1 MVVFLEEE
9 GPAVPGKSIMKQAS
23 QLFND
28 EQRKQIDQAVAEAE
42 GKTSAEILPVV
53 ATSSGRYDRPE
64 DIAGLWLAMIA
75 VVSVLQLPTA
85 QIESGSWG
93 GQAGWVQPLIVV
105 VVGVVGFFV
114 GAVIAARVAWLR
126 RLFTP
131 KQQMR
136 DEVAARSRTV
146 FFDGRVHHTAGRTGL
161 LVYVSLFERIAVV
174 LADQSVLEK
183 LGQES
188 LDTLCESL
196 TFGLR
201 EGHPTEAICQTIA
214 AAGERL
220 APLLPRSD
228 DDINELPDAL
238 IVLDD

>member
-1 MVVFLEEE
+1 
-9 GPAVPGKSIMKQAS
+9 MKQAS
-23 QLFND
+23 QLFSD
-28 EQRKQIDQAVAEAE
+28 EQRKQIDRAVAEAE

-75 VVSVLQLPTA
+75 VVAAMQLPTA

-93 GQAGWVQPLIVV
+93 GPAGWVRPLIVV
-105 VVGVVGFFV
+105 AAGVVGFFA
-114 GAVIAARVAWLR
+114 GAVIAARVGWLR

-131 KQQMR
+131 GQQMR
-136 DEVAARSRTV
+136 DEVAARARAV
-146 FFDGRVHHTAGRTGL
+146 FFDGRVHHTSGRTGL
-161 LVYVSLFERIAVV
+161 LVYVSLYERMAVI

-188 LDTLCESL
+188 LDALCGKLTQSL
-196 TFGLR
+196 RQGN
-201 EGHPTEAICQTIA
+201 PTEAICRTIA

-220 APLLPRSD
+220 APVLPRAD

-238 IVLDD
+238 ITLDD